1 MSDIA
6 IWGPIAREDLPGLC
20 ERICGELRCAGPVVR
35 CSVAGIEADA
45 VAVDALARLQLAAL
59 QLGGCICLRD
69 APDELYELLSLAG
82 LRTVLRAEDELIGCA
97 RQPEEREE
105 LVDVEEEAD
114 P

>member
-1 MSDIA
+1 MSSIGEPSA
-6 IWGPIAREDLPGLC
+6 IVVVLRGPIGL
-20 ERICGELRCAGPVVR
+20 AT
-35 CSVAGIEADA
+35 
-45 VAVDALARLQLAAL
+45 VDALARLQLAAL
-59 QLGGCICLRD
+59 QFGGCICLRD

-82 LRTVLRAEDELIGCA
+82 LRTVLRPEDELVGYG